1 MSPTLSPEMLAAVN
15 AAGDVGVEL
24 VDPVTHKLYV
34 LVSREVHT
42 AAMNALRREDDR
54 NAIVRGLSEIDRGEG
69 IPLDAAAKMLRA
81 HAAEA
86 NS

>member
-34 LVSREVHT
+34 LVPHEVHT

-69 IPLDAAAKMLRA
+69 IPLDEAARVLRA
-81 HAAEA
+81 HAAET